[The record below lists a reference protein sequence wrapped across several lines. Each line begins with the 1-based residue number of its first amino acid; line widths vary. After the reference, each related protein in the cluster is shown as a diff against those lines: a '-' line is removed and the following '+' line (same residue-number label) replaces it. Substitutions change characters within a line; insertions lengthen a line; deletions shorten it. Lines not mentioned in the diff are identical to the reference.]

1 MSSGKIPILHLRGD
15 AYARGKQHGVALS
28 TSIQTSFLRLRRS
41 TADRAWLRAERRAA
55 NSWRLLEGMAPTIVA
70 ELKGIA
76 DGSGLA
82 PLDIYLLSG
91 FEFFDGAVANGCT
104 TVACATGAGAVL
116 AQNWDALPGTEEELV
131 LLVHDGIDDDDGG
144 LIMVTS
150 PGTLGWVGMNRA
162 GLAFVTN
169 DLMLDAAAHGM
180 PSLVVRRLILKE
192 RHTAGALA
200 TLRRVSHM
208 SGRCY
213 LLADASAQVDGVE
226 ISPSIGPVALTGS
239 PIVHTNHPLTSS
251 VAIMED
257 IETAAR
263 IYPSSRERLRAAK
276 LHCISDVAG
285 ICRLLSDT
293 NGAPDAICK
302 TASPREPTQTA
313 FSVIFE
319 CRRRRA
325 SICLGR
331 PDRGDFHAFDT
342 AWTAAA

>member
-1 MSSGKIPILHLRGD
+1 MSSAKIPILHLRGD
-15 AYARGKQHGVALS
+15 AYTRGKLHGVALS

-41 TADRAWLRAERRAA
+41 TADRGWLRAERRAA
-55 NSWRLLEGMAPTIVA
+55 NSWRLLEGVAPTIVA
-70 ELKGIA
+70 EIKGIA

-91 FEFFDGAVANGCT
+91 FEFFDGAIASGCT

-131 LLVHDGIDDDDGG
+131 LLVHDGTDDGDG

-150 PGTLGWVGMNRA
+150 PGTLGWVGINRA

-169 DLMLDAAAHGM
+169 DLLLDAAAHGM

-192 RHTAGALA
+192 RHAAGALA
-200 TLRRVSHM
+200 TLRRVSHL

-213 LLADASAQVDGVE
+213 LLADASGEVHGVE
-226 ISPSIGPVALTGS
+226 ISPSIGPVALTGN
-239 PIVHTNHPLTSS
+239 PIVHTNHPVTPS

-257 IETAAR
+257 IETAAG

-285 ICRLLSDT
+285 IRRLLSD
-293 NGAPDAICK
+293 NSGSPDAICK

-319 CRRRRA
+319 CRSRRA

-331 PDRGDFHAFDT
+331 PDRGDFHAFDA